1 MNFKQTLIA
10 GAIIMACAIAY
21 EYTNTY
27 RSVAVWPSDGE
38 EFTIKCYPL
47 TMEVHRWDEKLFST
61 NDTGKVIKA
70 IMEQYDSCLPSVLFS
85 LETTFTYDST
95 ETAQGIKKLL
105 SGKN

>member
-1 MNFKQTLIA
+1 MA

-61 NDTGKVIKA
+61 NDTGKVIKT
-70 IMEQYDSCLPSVLFS
+70 IMEHYDSCLPSVLFS
-85 LETTFTYDST
+85 PETTFAYDST
-95 ETAQGIKKLL
+95 ETAQGIRKLL